1 MKLLIVFV
9 SILFLMS
16 GCGNNPDE
24 KVFKV
29 GTNIWPG
36 YEALYLAKEEQLYSE
51 NIQVNTYDSATIVLS
66 KFRKK
71 EIDAA
76 ALTLD
81 EVILLQ
87 DQGYNPIVIA
97 VLDISNGA
105 DVLIAKKSIKSLSD
119 LKNKSIG
126 VENTALGSYVLARI
140 LEKAKLSYKD
150 ITLVP
155 LVLNRHE
162 EAFKEDVVDAVITF
176 DPIRSILLESG
187 GVEIFTSK
195 EIPGEIVDVLV
206 VQEDMKNT
214 KFINDI
220 LQGWSKS
227 VDKINQRDTDAIH
240 FIANRLDQSE
250 KEFLD
255 SLQGLKIPS
264 LEESNMLISDGSLKN
279 TVNKISSIMLSK
291 NLIKSK
297 VDAKNLF

>member
-1 MKLLIVFV
+1 M
-9 SILFLMS
+9 
-16 GCGNNPDE
+16 
-24 KVFKV
+24 FKV

>member
-126 VENTALGSYVLARI
+126 VENTALGSYVL
-140 LEKAKLSYKD
+140 
-150 ITLVP
+150 
-155 LVLNRHE
+155 
-162 EAFKEDVVDAVITF
+162 
-176 DPIRSILLESG
+176 
-187 GVEIFTSK
+187 
-195 EIPGEIVDVLV
+195 
-206 VQEDMKNT
+206 
-214 KFINDI
+214 
-220 LQGWSKS
+220 
-227 VDKINQRDTDAIH
+227 
-240 FIANRLDQSE
+240 
-250 KEFLD
+250 
-255 SLQGLKIPS
+255 
-264 LEESNMLISDGSLKN
+264 
-279 TVNKISSIMLSK
+279 
-291 NLIKSK
+291 
-297 VDAKNLF
+297 